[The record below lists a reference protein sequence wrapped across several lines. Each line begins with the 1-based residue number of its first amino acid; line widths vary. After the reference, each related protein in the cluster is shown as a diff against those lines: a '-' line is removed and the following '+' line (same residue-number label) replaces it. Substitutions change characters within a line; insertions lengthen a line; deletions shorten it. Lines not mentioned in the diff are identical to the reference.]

1 MTHEE
6 LEEAIP
12 LYAIGALERSERQAI
27 EAHLLSGCATCHAA
41 LKEYQTVAS
50 HLPFGLTPA
59 TPPNTLKAKIMSAP
73 APLPGAAELEKSAG
87 RSSLEPG
94 EWMTHLFPP
103 ITPVRSWPFQLAAGF
118 AGLAILGMGY
128 MVWLSYS
135 QSSERAGEI
144 QQLQAAVQQA
154 TARVA
159 ALQTDLQQ
167 RQQAI
172 SALKAEL
179 DQHTTEAADLRDQLI
194 HREAELEDVRAQLT
208 QRESSL
214 QRLARHNE
222 AFAGFFKNPASK
234 VVSLSGSDMAKS
246 AGAFILFDPVTK
258 KGLALRVQSSCV
270 TQRQGVPALGHR
282 RQTGQ
287 RRRVRPGYR
296 SERPHADQESAR
308 ISADE
313 KIRRHAR
320 AGRRRSSADRRHL
333 SCGSDLIASSSHR
346 HPASAALSSIPVLP
360 CPDRHARHF
369 LNPDV

>member
-27 EAHLLSGCATCHAA
+27 EAHLLSGCAACHAA

-167 RQQAI
+167 RQQTV

-179 DQHTTEAADLRDQLI
+179 DQHATEAADLRDQLI

-222 AFAGFFKNPASK
+222 EFTGFFKNPASK

-258 KGLALRVQSSCV
+258 KAWLYAFNLPALPNGKVYQLWAIDDKPVSAGVFGLDTGQKGRMLIRNLQEFPRMKKFAV
-270 TQRQGVPALGHR
+270 TVEPDGGVP
-282 RQTGQ
+282 QPTGAIYLVGQ
-287 RRRVRPGYR
+287 
-296 SERPHADQESAR
+296 
-308 ISADE
+308 I
-313 KIRRHAR
+313 
-320 AGRRRSSADRRHL
+320 
-333 SCGSDLIASSSHR
+333 
-346 HPASAALSSIPVLP
+346 
-360 CPDRHARHF
+360 
-369 LNPDV
+369 